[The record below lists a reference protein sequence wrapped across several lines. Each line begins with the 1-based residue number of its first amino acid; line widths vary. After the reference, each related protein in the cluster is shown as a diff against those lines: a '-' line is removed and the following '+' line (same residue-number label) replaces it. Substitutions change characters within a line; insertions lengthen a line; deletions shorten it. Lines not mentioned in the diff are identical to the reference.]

1 MQNWLKIVLIA
12 GGVWLATKIAAAL
25 SLKLSPGSISMQG
38 SSLVVGLLI
47 TNTSNFS
54 IAYDNFLGHL
64 FINGVDAGA
73 VYDNTAQDIIA
84 NGQTELNLVFTPQP
98 GTLINSI
105 MQEIQSGGASQ
116 TITLKGTLTA
126 ENIPVPITTSYSSP
140 DLTGAV
146 SQIKAFLQS
155 L

>member
-1 MQNWLKIVLIA
+1 MQNWLKLVLIA

-25 SLKLSPGSISMQG
+25 SLKLSPGAISVQG
-38 SSLVVGLLI
+38 SNLVVGLLI
-47 TNTSNFS
+47 TNTSNFPIS
-54 IAYDNFLGHL
+54 YDNFLGAL
-64 FINGVDAGA
+64 YINGVNAGA

-84 NGQTELNLVFTPQP
+84 NGQTELQMIFTPLP
-98 GTLINSI
+98 GTIISSI
-105 MQEIQSGGASQ
+105 MQEISSGGASQ

-126 ENIPVPITTSYSSP
+126 ENIPVPITTSYNTP

-146 SQIKAFLQS
+146 SQIKNFLAS